1 MNDFQ
6 YIKSLPNVNPEYSL
20 TKWLDHDK
28 RSTIS
33 LLHKANGFQYSD
45 FLSSA
50 SKKHHLGKI
59 RVVLL
64 GYGLAF

>member
-1 MNDFQ
+1 MNNFQ

-20 TKWLDHDK
+20 TKWPVHDK
-28 RSTIS
+28 SS
-33 LLHKANGFQYSD
+33 AVLPVHKATGLQYSD
-45 FLSSA
+45 FLLRS

-64 GYGLAF
+64 GYGLVF